1 MAELFIIKGSI
12 KNVVSEEVFNR
23 IYKPNGWVID
33 ETRQPIQKD
42 KMFEELKTETEL
54 KNYTKMKKKTTKT
67 FNDDL
72 IKKGD

>member
-33 ETRQPIQKD
+33 ETRQPVEKGIEK
-42 KMFEELKTETEL
+42 ELNTETEL

>member
-33 ETRQPIQKD
+33 ETRQPVEKD
-42 KMFEELKTETEL
+42 ENIEELKTETEL

>member
-33 ETRQPIQKD
+33 ETRQPVEKGIE
-42 KMFEELKTETEL
+42 EELKTETEL

>member
-1 MAELFIIKGSI
+1 MAQLFIIKGSI
-12 KNVVSEEVFNR
+12 KNVVSSDVFER

-33 ETRQPIQKD
+33 ETRQPTPKGIE
-42 KMFEELKTETEL
+42 EELKTENEV

>member
-1 MAELFIIKGSI
+1 MQLFIIKGSI
-12 KNVVSEEVFNR
+12 KNVVDSEVFER

-33 ETRQPIQKD
+33 ETRQPTQKGI
-42 KMFEELKTETEL
+42 EQELKTEAEMN
-54 KNYTKMKKKTTKT
+54 NYTKMKSRTAKT

>member
-33 ETRQPIQKD
+33 ETRQPVEKD
-42 KMFEELKTETEL
+42 ENIEELKTETEL
-54 KNYTKMKKKTTKT
+54 NNYTKMKKKTTKT

>member
-42 KMFEELKTETEL
+42 KMVEELKTETEL

>member
-42 KMFEELKTETEL
+42 KVVEELKTETEL

>member
-1 MAELFIIKGSI
+1 MQLFIIKGSI
-12 KNVVSEEVFNR
+12 KNVVDSEVFER

-33 ETRQPIQKD
+33 ETRQPTQKGI
-42 KMFEELKTETEL
+42 EQELKTETEM
-54 KNYTKMKKKTTKT
+54 KNYTKMKSRTAKT

>member
-33 ETRQPIQKD
+33 ETRQPVVKD
-42 KMFEELKTETEL
+42 ENIEELKTETEL
-54 KNYTKMKKKTTKT
+54 NNYTKMKKKTTKT

>member
-42 KMFEELKTETEL
+42 KVVEELKTETEL
-54 KNYTKMKKKTTKT
+54 NNYTKMKKKTTKT